1 MGKARRKFDEQY
13 KREAVRFLEETG
25 RPLREVAAEL
35 KVSEQALWR
44 WRQKYGTGER
54 EQLTPTERAE
64 LRRQRYGRPRI
75 HRALRDEHRI
85 HCSPKRVA
93 RLMRLD
99 GLRGKRARRFRLTTQ
114 ADGTPPAPNRL
125 RRRFRVAQLNQVWA
139 SDVTACATRE

>member
-1 MGKARRKFDEQY
+1 TGPVW
-13 KREAVRFLEETG
+13 VRLLPEHGGDVPVGVIVTLLPVPPT
-25 RPLREVAAEL
+25 RLLRVPPQGAEPRAQQD
-35 KVSEQALWR
+35 SALR
-44 WRQKYGTGER
+44 VLIRTIH
-54 EQLTPTERAE
+54 ADS
-64 LRRQRYGRPRI
+64 RQRYGRPRI

-125 RRRFRVAQLNQVWA
+125 R
-139 SDVTACATRE
+139 